1 MADIAGCIN
10 RIVITNNLPEV
21 DSSDRWTLDASVRR
35 EYGMS
40 CTVIEC
46 GNMTSQ
52 IMSYLIG
59 KEAQS
64 SSGGTLKESN
74 YEPGK
79 LQVLRDAQKDNQ
91 DSLDDLL
98 KQLVKIKSALMDS
111 Q

>member
-1 MADIAGCIN
+1 MADTTGSIN
-10 RIVITNNLPEV
+10 RIVINNNPPSA
-21 DSSDRWTLDASVRR
+21 DSSDRWTLDASVKR
-35 EYGMS
+35 EYGIS

-46 GNMTSQ
+46 GNVTSQ

-59 KEAQS
+59 KEAQL
-64 SSGGTLKESN
+64 SSGGTLKETN

-91 DSLDDLL
+91 DSLDDLF